1 MPIKV
6 TCQCGKSFA
15 AKDELAGKA
24 VKCPNCQQ
32 PLRIPGAPAA
42 AAPGRNLAAP
52 LPSAAPRQQAT
63 SAAAFGPPSNAGGG
77 AHSLFDE
84 AGLKQAPVGAT
95 MCPGCAAP
103 MPTGAVVCIK
113 CGYNAKLGRR
123 METLK
128 MGAEGAGAGAGA
140 HGAATQDL
148 LYKAAVSIDEDKE
161 EERKKTREGMPWWA
175 YLIGLMFAIGFI
187 VMMMILPQRVALM
200 TGGVIMYTLAVA
212 INFYAFVRIVI
223 VAWSESPAQ
232 GILCLVVPCYA
243 VIYTFMHWDSCGGY
257 FLMSVASDVVANL
270 VMYCLQAGLGMD
282 EPDAFIPRPPPAS
295 VAQAGFDYQP
305 PPLLKSTAA

>member
-42 AAPGRNLAAP
+42 APAAPARNLAAP

-63 SAAAFGPPSNAGGG
+63 SAAAFGPPSHAGGG

-103 MPTGAVVCIK
+103 MTPGAVVCIK

-123 METLK
+123 METVK
-128 MGAEGAGAGAGA
+128 MGAGSGPGGHDAGTA
-140 HGAATQDL
+140 DL
-148 LYKAAVSIDEDKE
+148 MYKAAVSIDEDKE
-161 EERKKTREGMPWWA
+161 EERKKTREGMPWWV
-175 YLIGLMFAIGFI
+175 YGLGLLFSIGFI
-187 VMMMILPQRVALM
+187 VMMMILPQRVALL
-200 TGGVIMYTLAVA
+200 TGGIIIYSIAVIVN
-212 INFYAFVRIVI
+212 IYASVRILI
-223 VAWSESPAQ
+223 VAFSESVAQ
-232 GILCLVVPCYA
+232 GLLCLLVPCYML
-243 VIYTFMHWDSCGGY
+243 VYIFMHWDTCGGF
-257 FLMSVASDVVANL
+257 FLMSVAADVVSNL
-270 VMYCLQAGLGMD
+270 VAYCLQAGLGMD
-282 EPDAFIPRPPPAS
+282 EEVFIPRPPPAA
-295 VAQAGFDYQP
+295 VAQAGFDWQH
-305 PPLLKSTAA
+305 PPLLKSAAA